1 MLINNLQIRQQWTY
15 FYIMEHRKDVPP
27 VPPIYK
33 IWTDG
38 NLNKIVDGNG
48 KYIVFKVNP

>member
-1 MLINNLQIRQQWTY
+1 MGILLTVRRSQSFANFVL
-15 FYIMEHRKDVPP
+15 HHKKDEPP
-27 VPPIYK
+27 VPPKSK

-48 KYIVFKVNP
+48 KNIVFKVNP